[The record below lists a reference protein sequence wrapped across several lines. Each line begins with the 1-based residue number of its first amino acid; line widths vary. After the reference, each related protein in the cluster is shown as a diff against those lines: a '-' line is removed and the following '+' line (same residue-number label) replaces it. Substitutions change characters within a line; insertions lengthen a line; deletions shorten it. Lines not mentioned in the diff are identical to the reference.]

1 MKNVKIVI
9 GANFGD
15 EGKGLMTDYFTSGPN
30 DIVVLSNGG
39 AQRGHTVTKTN
50 GIRHVF
56 HHFGSGT
63 FNGAAT
69 YFPREFILNPMVF
82 RQEYEELSRLGYYPV
97 SYGGIGSMVTT
108 PWDMLANQIIE
119 SSRGKDKHGSCG
131 MGIYETIQREN
142 SGVKSDDYE
151 GILSYYNAR
160 FEELEIHLSSEQQE
174 LFCSKGLLAHY
185 KDDVEFMKCHV
196 QPLTDND
203 LNSFQTIVFENAQGL
218 MLDQNNKDYF
228 PHLTPSNTGIKN
240 PKAIIERVG
249 WTEPLDIEVCYVTR
263 TYLTR
268 HGAGYLPRECKKEDI
283 NPDMIDE
290 TNVPN
295 PHQDS
300 LRYGMLDL
308 CELYERCINDLAGW
322 KVKKSF
328 AVTHNNEFSLG
339 KLDLLYSDNVWN
351 DRSLDDFLTATTY
364 LSEDCFG
371 VNPNNC
377 KDMFHLFVREWIS
390 NIMTGGWGCVRL

>member
-1 MKNVKIVI
+1 MKNIKIVI

-15 EGKGLMTDYFTSGPN
+15 EGKGLMTNYFAKNS
-30 DIVVLSNGG
+30 DCIVVLSNGG
-39 AQRGHTVTKTN
+39 AQRGHTVSKPDGT
-50 GIRHVF
+50 RHVF

-63 FNGAAT
+63 FNGAST
-69 YFPREFILNPMVF
+69 YFPKEFILNPIIF
-82 RQEYEELSRLGYYPV
+82 RQEYEELLNMGYIPTV
-97 SYGGIGSMVTT
+97 YGGAGCMTTT

-119 SSRGKDKHGSCG
+119 SSRGKNKHGSCG

-283 NPDMIDE
+283 NSDIIDE

-371 VNPNNC
+371 VSPNNC

-390 NIMTGGWGCVRL
+390 NIMTGGWGCAQL

>member
-108 PWDMLANQIIE
+108 PWDMMANQIIE
-119 SSRGKDKHGSCG
+119 SHRGTGKHGSCG
-131 MGIYETIQREN
+131 MGIFETIQRERA
-142 SGVKSDDYE
+142 GIKSKEYDR
-151 GILSYYNAR
+151 ILSYYNKR
-160 FEELEIHLSSEQQE
+160 FADLEICLSSDDKD
-174 LFCSKGLLAHY
+174 LFYSEGIRDHY
-185 KDDVEFMKCHV
+185 KEDCLFMRRHICG
-196 QPLTDND
+196 LTDGS
-203 LNSFQTIVFENAQGL
+203 LNAFKTIVFENGQGL
-218 MLDQNNKDYF
+218 MLDQNNTAYF
-228 PHLTPSNTGIKN
+228 PHLTPSNTGVKN
-240 PKAIIERVG
+240 PKAIIDRIK
-249 WTEPLDIEVCYVTR
+249 WNEPLDIEVCYVTR

-308 CELYERCINDLAGW
+308 HELYERCMNDLAEW

-339 KLDLLYSDNVWN
+339 ELDVLSSGNGWN
-351 DRSLDDFLTATTY
+351 DRSLDDFLTTTTY

-371 VNPNNC
+371 VSPDNC
-377 KDMFHLFVREWIS
+377 KDIFYLWVREWASDIKIGE
-390 NIMTGGWGCVRL
+390 N